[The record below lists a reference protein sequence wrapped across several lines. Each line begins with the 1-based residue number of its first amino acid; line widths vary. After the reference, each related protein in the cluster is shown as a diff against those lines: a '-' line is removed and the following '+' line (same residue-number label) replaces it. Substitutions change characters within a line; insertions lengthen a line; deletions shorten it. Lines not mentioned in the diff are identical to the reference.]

1 MDNIEPPERKSILK
15 LPQIIIHFPSVL
27 PPQSHL
33 IVSGG
38 RAPAVSW
45 LKETAKGKEI
55 WAVDHGV
62 DVLKKSGLS
71 PDHLLGDNDSAQPL
85 GWNWGKAHADT
96 VACYPRAKD
105 LTDTQI
111 ALEKISGHSFLSA
124 AREAASKK
132 GPLKKT
138 REAFLLLTGAFG
150 GRLDHLY
157 NTIFSA
163 SRLLPP
169 CRILLADEQE
179 LLLFLHDGD
188 TFTLTLNKIPSA
200 ISLLPMTCCV
210 HGVSTHGLRWSL
222 KNAELTQSFPNATS
236 NELLPGI
243 SEFSV
248 ATTKGILGLY
258 LYWQELRQD

>member
-1 MDNIEPPERKSILK
+1 MDKIEPPERKSILK

-85 GWNWGKAHADT
+85 GWNWGKAHAET
-96 VACYPRAKD
+96 TERYPRAKD

-111 ALEKISGHSFLSA
+111 ALEKISGHNFSSSVKNMSGRTPQKAQAVFM
-124 AREAASKK
+124 
-132 GPLKKT
+132 
-138 REAFLLLTGAFG
+138 LLTGAFG

-157 NTIFSA
+157 NTVFSA

-169 CRILLADEQE
+169 NRILLADEQE
-179 LLLFLHDGD
+179 LLLFLHDD
-188 TFTLTLNKIPSA
+188 DFFTLSLKKIPAA
-200 ISLLPMTCCV
+200 ISLLPMTGRVC
-210 HGVSTHGLRWSL
+210 GVNTKGLRWSL
-222 KNAELTQSFPNATS
+222 KDADLTQDFPNATS

-248 ATTKGILGLY
+248 GTKKGILGLY
-258 LYWQELRQD
+258 LYWQEPKQG